1 MADDISMERLR
12 ENLLQRKMFTAEGI
26 VDSVL
31 EQAVSKDMSVVEVLD
46 HLLGE
51 EVRSRRASTIE
62 TRTRLA
68 GFPTRKTLDEF
79 DLSFQ
84 PSIDKRLFA
93 DLRTLRFVANHENVI
108 VLGPPGV
115 GKTHIAIGLGME
127 AIRAGYSAYYAN
139 SATMI
144 EKLKR
149 SGMRG
154 TLDRTLRK
162 LSSYRVLIVDEIG
175 YLPMDREG
183 SHLFFQLVSRRY
195 EKGSTIFTSNKSYG
209 EWGEVLGDNVI
220 ASAVLDRVLHHSITV
235 NVKGESYRLKARK
248 RAGRAYCLGR
258 TLLSDGFSLS
268 IASIASST
276 SLPMPGC
283 LAFACRPVHR
293 ASLGTQKM
301 LSCRYSSFSSG
312 SVYCLGSSKS
322 LACFSSNASETYLRK
337 IRPKTTCLYSAASI
351 LLRSLSAA
359 AHSNASNP
367 RLAPLPFRAFF
378 STTSAPP
385 LTLGDGVNG

>member
-1 MADDISMERLR
+1 MTDGIAMERLR
-12 ENLLQRKMFTAEGI
+12 ENLLQLRMFTAESI

-31 EQAVSKDMSVVEVLD
+31 EQAVSKDMSAVEVLD

-68 GFPTRKTLDEF
+68 GFPAKKTLDEF

-84 PSIDKRLFA
+84 PSVDKRLFA

-115 GKTHIAIGLGME
+115 GKTHIAIGLGLE

-139 SATMI
+139 STTMI

-149 SGMRG
+149 ASARG

-162 LSSYRVLIVDEIG
+162 FSGYRVLIVDEIG

-220 ASAVLDRVLHHSITV
+220 ASAVLDRILHHSITV
-235 NVKGESYRLKARK
+235 NVKGESYRLQARK
-248 RAGRAYCLGR
+248 RAGVPY
-258 TLLSDGFSLS
+258 
-268 IASIASST
+268 
-276 SLPMPGC
+276 
-283 LAFACRPVHR
+283 
-293 ASLGTQKM
+293 
-301 LSCRYSSFSSG
+301 
-312 SVYCLGSSKS
+312 
-322 LACFSSNASETYLRK
+322 
-337 IRPKTTCLYSAASI
+337 
-351 LLRSLSAA
+351 
-359 AHSNASNP
+359 
-367 RLAPLPFRAFF
+367 
-378 STTSAPP
+378 PP
-385 LTLGDGVNG
+385 PAKEVGKAK